1 MKAKQDTRKGRN
13 LKKNTHKTG
22 VSQDVKQPPVW
33 SGDETENLT
42 IRERSNDPTHNR
54 YPAD

>member
-22 VSQDVKQPPVW
+22 VSQD
-33 SGDETENLT
+33 ETENLM

>member
-22 VSQDVKQPPVW
+22 FSQDVKHPFEVVMKQK
-33 SGDETENLT
+33 
-42 IRERSNDPTHNR
+42 I
-54 YPAD
+54 

>member
-13 LKKNTHKTG
+13 LKKNTHK
-22 VSQDVKQPPVW
+22 VVW
-33 SGDETENLT
+33 SGDETENLM
-42 IRERSNDPTHNR
+42 IRERSNDPTHNC